1 MQSCFLFFL
10 FLALFR
16 YIFKIIAQSIL
27 VTFSVSLSP
36 SYKRSF
42 LVVDGPTV

>member
-1 MQSCFLFFL
+1 MQSCFRIFFFL
-10 FLALFR
+10 AQFR
-16 YIFKIIAQSIL
+16 YIFKIIVQSIL

-42 LVVDGPTV
+42 SVVDGPTV